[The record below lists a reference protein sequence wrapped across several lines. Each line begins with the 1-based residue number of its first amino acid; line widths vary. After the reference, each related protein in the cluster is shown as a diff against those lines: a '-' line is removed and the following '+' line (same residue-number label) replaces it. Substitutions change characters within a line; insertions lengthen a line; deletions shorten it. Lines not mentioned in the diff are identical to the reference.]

1 MKEEKK
7 NKTKRKGVKRKREKL
22 RKKSIQ
28 EEEHSQTINILHFVF
43 EYNTKKDYS
52 RAINDLQIILE
63 HTSTIRQ

>member
-1 MKEEKK
+1 M
-7 NKTKRKGVKRKREKL
+7 KREKL
-22 RKKSIQ
+22 RKRSIQ

-43 EYNTKKDYS
+43 EYKTKKDYS